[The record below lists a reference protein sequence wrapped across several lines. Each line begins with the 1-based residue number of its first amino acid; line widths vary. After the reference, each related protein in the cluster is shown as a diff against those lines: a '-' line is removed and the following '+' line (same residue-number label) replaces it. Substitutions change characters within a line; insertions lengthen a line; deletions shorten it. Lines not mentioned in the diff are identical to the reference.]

1 MNSPFLN
8 SASSHSS
15 AAWRSSS
22 ILSAQLGFYYFSNSV
37 NRLSVPPQCL
47 PLSRRSFRV
56 SCSSA
61 SSTDPLLVKAARGE
75 SVPRP
80 PAWMM
85 RQAGRY
91 MAAYRKL
98 AEKYPSFRERS
109 ETTDLIVEISLQP
122 WEAFHPDGVIIFS
135 DILTP
140 LPAFGVSF
148 DIEDVRGPVIPSP
161 IRSKEDLK
169 TLHPIE
175 LEKLQFVGDS
185 LRLLRKEVEG
195 QAAVLGFVGSP
206 WTIGTYVVE
215 GGTTRT
221 YTAIKS
227 MCHTAPQV
235 LKALLTHLTQ
245 AIADYAVFQ
254 VESGAHCI
262 QIFDSWGGQLSP
274 AMWEIWSKPYIKEIV
289 SKVKSKCPGTP
300 LVLYI
305 NGNGGL
311 LERMKDIGVDV
322 IGLDWTVDM
331 ADGRKRLGNEISVQG
346 NVDPAYLFLPLPA
359 ITDEIHRVVNC
370 AGPRGHILNLGH
382 GVLVGTPEEAVAHF
396 FDVTKSLDFSSS
408 FPDRSM
414 VAAAT

>member
-1 MNSPFLN
+1 MNIPYLN
-8 SASSHSS
+8 SGGGPSV
-15 AAWRSSS
+15 AWRSSS
-22 ILSAQLGFYYFSNSV
+22 IVSVQLGFCFNNFNGVLFPPPFSIHYI
-37 NRLSVPPQCL
+37 
-47 PLSRRSFRV
+47 SRRNLRV
-56 SCSSA
+56 SCSSPS

-75 SVPRP
+75 AVVRP

-91 MAAYRKL
+91 MAVYRKL

-109 ETTDLIVEISLQP
+109 ETTELIVQISLQP
-122 WEAFHPDGVIIFS
+122 WEAFRPDGVIIFS

-148 DIEDVRGPVIPSP
+148 DIEDVRGPVIQSP
-161 IRSKEDLK
+161 IRSEEHLK

-175 LEKLQFVGDS
+175 LDKLQFVGDS
-185 LRLLRKEVEG
+185 LRLLRNEVEG

-206 WTIGTYVVE
+206 WTIGTYIVE

-227 MCHTAPQV
+227 MCHTAPHV
-235 LKALLTHLTQ
+235 LRALLAHLAK
-245 AIADYAVFQ
+245 AIADYAVYQ

-274 AMWEIWSKPYIKEIV
+274 AMWEICVKFQIV
-289 SKVKSKCPGTP
+289 STVKSKCPGTP

-311 LERMKDIGVDV
+311 LERMKDTGVDV

-331 ADGRKRLGNEISVQG
+331 ADGRKRLGHEISVQG

-396 FDVTKSLDFSSS
+396 FDVTKSLNFAAPVQDHL
-408 FPDRSM
+408 

>member
-1 MNSPFLN
+1 MKLPYPNSGGGP
-8 SASSHSS
+8 SV
-15 AAWRSSS
+15 AWRSSS
-22 ILSAQLGFYYFSNSV
+22 IVSVQLGFCFSNNFNGV
-37 NRLSVPPQCL
+37 LIPPVSTHYL
-47 PLSRRSFRV
+47 PRQNLRI
-56 SCSSA
+56 SCSSP
-61 SSTDPLLVKAARGE
+61 SSSPDPLLVKAARGE
-75 SVPRP
+75 AVSRP

-91 MAAYRKL
+91 MAVYRKL

-109 ETTDLIVEISLQP
+109 ETTELIVEISLQP
-122 WEAFHPDGVIIFS
+122 WEAFRPDGVIIFS

-148 DIEDVRGPVIPSP
+148 DIEDVRGPVIQSP
-161 IRSKEDLK
+161 IRSEEHLK

-185 LRLLRKEVEG
+185 LRLLRNEVEG
-195 QAAVLGFVGSP
+195 KAAVLGFVGSP
-206 WTIGTYVVE
+206 WTIGTYIVE

-227 MCHTAPQV
+227 MCHTAPDV
-235 LKALLTHLTQ
+235 LRALLAHLTK
-245 AIADYAVFQ
+245 AIADYAVYQ

-274 AMWEIWSKPYIKEIV
+274 AMWEIWSKPFIKEIV
-289 SKVKSKCPGTP
+289 STVKSKCPGTP

-331 ADGRKRLGNEISVQG
+331 ADGRKRLGNGMSVQG

-396 FDVTKSLDFSSS
+396 FDVSKSLNFSA
-408 FPDRSM
+408 PVEDRR